1 MEKMKNIKFLYSKL
15 IVLLAFVLTLSVSC
29 ERDFSDEV
37 EFATNPT
44 NGEVFIDNF
53 SSGLDYFPF
62 VDAGADPEAFS
73 VSTDDVFMGSASIRF
88 DVPTFGN
95 GFVGATFN
103 TTSNRD
109 LSGYDAL
116 TFYAKASQAASIDAI
131 GFGISGETANKYQV
145 ERNGL
150 NVSTNWKK
158 YIIPI
163 PDASKL
169 IDVTGLFYLAEG
181 ASSEDDEGG
190 YILWFDEIQFE
201 KLGTVAQARP
211 SILNG
216 NDVNQQTFKGSS
228 IQLSG
233 LTQTFNLASGVNQ
246 TVSAAPSYFTF
257 KSSDPDVAQVNEL
270 GEVSIVGTGT
280 AVITAIL
287 DGVRAEGS
295 LILEAL
301 GALATAPNPTEDPSK
316 VISIFS
322 DAYTNVPVDF
332 YNGFFGEF
340 QTTQGGADI
349 NINGDNIIKY
359 TQLNFVATEF
369 KNPTVDASGMDF
381 FHVDIQIQEP
391 IDAGDFIRIE
401 LGDFGSNAAFGGGD
415 DSSGTFTLAAEDLS
429 SNQWISLDIPL
440 ASFNGLT
447 NRSNLAQIFF
457 VSDGTISTILVD
469 NMYFYTE

>member
-1 MEKMKNIKFLYSKL
+1 MKNIKFLYSKL
-15 IVLLAFVLTLSVSC
+15 TVLIVFVFAISVSC
-29 ERDFSDEV
+29 ERDLSNEV

-62 VDAGADPEAFS
+62 VGAGADPEAFS
-73 VSTDDVFMGSASIRF
+73 VSTDEVFKGSASIRF

-103 TTSNRD
+103 TTVNRD

-116 TFYAKASQAASIDAI
+116 TFYAKASQAATIDAI
-131 GFGISGETANKYQV
+131 GFGISGETGNKYQV
-145 ERNGL
+145 EGNGL
-150 NVSTNWKK
+150 NVTTNWKK

-163 PDASKL
+163 PDPSKL
-169 IDVTGLFYLAEG
+169 NDVTGLFYLAEG

-201 KLGTVAQARP
+201 KLGTIAQARP

-216 NDVNQQTFKGSS
+216 NDVNQQTFKGSN

-233 LTQTFNLASGVNQ
+233 LTQTFNLGTGMNQ
-246 TVSAAPSYFTF
+246 TVYAAPSYFTF
-257 KSSDPDVAQVNEL
+257 SSSAPDVAQVNER
-270 GEVSIVGTGT
+270 GVVTIVGTGT
-280 AVITAIL
+280 AVITATL
-287 DGVRAEGS
+287 NGVRADGS
-295 LILEAL
+295 LILETL
-301 GALATAPNPTEDPSK
+301 GALATAPTPTEDPSK

-340 QTTQGGADI
+340 QTTQGGADL

-369 KNPTVDASGMDF
+369 KNPTVDATGVDF
-381 FHVDIQIQEP
+381 FHVDIQIQES

-401 LGDFGSNAAFGGGD
+401 LGDFGADNAFGGDD
-415 DSSGTFTLAAEDLS
+415 DSSGKFTLAAEDLV
-429 SNQWISLDIPL
+429 SNEWISLDIPL
-440 ASFNGLT
+440 ANFTGLT

>member
-15 IVLLAFVLTLSVSC
+15 TVLIVFAISVSC
-29 ERDFSDEV
+29 ERDLSNEV

-62 VDAGADPEAFS
+62 VGAGADPEAFS
-73 VSTDDVFMGSASIRF
+73 VSTDEVFKGSASIRF

-103 TTSNRD
+103 TTVNRD

-116 TFYAKASQAASIDAI
+116 TFYAKASQAATIDAI
-131 GFGISGETANKYQV
+131 GFGISGETGNKYQV
-145 ERNGL
+145 EGNGL
-150 NVSTNWKK
+150 NVTTNWKK

-163 PDASKL
+163 PDPSKL
-169 IDVTGLFYLAEG
+169 NDVTGLFYLAEG

-201 KLGTVAQARP
+201 KLGTIAQARP

-216 NDVNQQTFKGSS
+216 NDVNQQTFKGSN

-233 LTQTFNLASGVNQ
+233 LTQTFNLGTGMNQ
-246 TVSAAPSYFTF
+246 TVYAAPSYFTF
-257 KSSDPDVAQVNEL
+257 SSSAPDVAQVNER
-270 GEVSIVGTGT
+270 GVVTIVGTGT
-280 AVITAIL
+280 AVITATL
-287 DGVRAEGS
+287 NGVRADGS
-295 LILEAL
+295 LILETL
-301 GALATAPNPTEDPSK
+301 GALATAPTPTEDPSK

-340 QTTQGGADI
+340 QTTQGGADL

-369 KNPTVDASGMDF
+369 KNPTVDATGVDF
-381 FHVDIQIQEP
+381 FHVDIQIQES

-401 LGDFGSNAAFGGGD
+401 LGDFGADNAFGGDD
-415 DSSGTFTLAAEDLS
+415 DSSGKFTLAAEDLV
-429 SNQWISLDIPL
+429 SNEWISLDIPL
-440 ASFNGLT
+440 ANFTGLT